1 MAHDVFISYSHKDAF
16 VAQAVCAKLEEKQI
30 RCWYAPRNIDAGDEW
45 ASAIM
50 KGLRAAKA
58 MILIFT
64 DYSNASVQVR
74 REVDNAISE
83 GIPVIPFKLTEND
96 PSGGMEYYLSTLHW
110 LDAVDKPLEKS
121 IDELTVMVRNILAG
135 KDLDNK
141 DDWKK
146 TKKGVKLTGRALF
159 KLIASIILL
168 LAGIFLLII
177 FFDNPSIHSTAQ
189 LVILG
194 IGAILAIVAAYL
206 IFTIFASH
214 RSSKSW
220 LYCLGVCLLVG
231 LATIGR
237 SIIIEMN
244 APEISISV
252 KDDAAGMNMAN
263 YSIAAIKDDQV
274 YYADIVEGV
283 PGIYSASLDDFYE
296 NRQGTRLVQ
305 NVEADNLTLT
315 SDALVYRDISNDR
328 RHLCVYDLQS
338 GTNRTL
344 KKNDT
349 SHYYGSRNTVLFS
362 LDSFGAGTSILMED
376 GSYETS
382 ISDLACSD
390 LYIYKGEIYA
400 IDPESGL
407 CKVGFANNRNILSAL
422 IRNTFIIHE
431 EVIYF
436 KGSNGKGI
444 YTASLKEPETANKL
458 SDNEC
463 NGMVVYEDSLYY
475 INSDDN
481 YTLYKISLS
490 EGSEEQIDKRAFS
503 CINII
508 GESLY
513 LFRPDVGYVRI
524 LLT

>member
-50 KGLRAAKA
+50 KGLKAAKA

-83 GIPVIPFKLTEND
+83 GIPVIPFKLTENE

-121 IDELTVMVRNILAG
+121 IDELVVMVRNILAG

-146 TKKGVKLTGRALF
+146 TKKGVKLTGMALF
-159 KLIASIILL
+159 KLAASILL
-168 LAGIFLLII
+168 LITGILLLFIY
-177 FFDNPSIHSTAQ
+177 FDNPTTHSTAQ

-194 IGAILAIVAAYL
+194 IGAIFAIVAAYL
-206 IFTIFASH
+206 IFTVFARR

-231 LATIGR
+231 VLFIGR
-237 SIIIEMN
+237 AIFLEAS
-244 APEISISV
+244 APELTIAIKEDSV
-252 KDDAAGMNMAN
+252 GMNMAN
-263 YSIAAIKDDQV
+263 YSMAAVKDDQV

-283 PGIYSASLDDFYE
+283 AGIYRISLQDFYDGK
-296 NRQGTRLVQ
+296 QGVCLVQ
-305 NVEADNLTLT
+305 NTDADNLTL
-315 SDALVYRDISNDR
+315 SGDALIYRDISNER
-328 RHLCVYDLQS
+328 RNLCVYDLQS
-338 GTNRTL
+338 GKVRIL
-344 KKNDT
+344 KRNDT
-349 SHYYGSRNTVLFS
+349 SHYYGSRNFVLFS
-362 LDSFGAGTSILMED
+362 LDSFGAGTSILTTD
-376 GSYETS
+376 GKYETS
-382 ISDLACSD
+382 INDLGCSD
-390 LYIYKGEIYA
+390 LYVYEGEIYG
-400 IDPESGL
+400 IDPEGSL
-407 CKVGFANNRNILSAL
+407 CKVGFANNRSVLSTL
-422 IRNTFIIHE
+422 IRNTFIIYE
-431 EVIYF
+431 DTVYF

-444 YTASLKEPETANKL
+444 YAASLKAPEEATKL

-463 NGMVVYEDSLYY
+463 AGMVVYENDLYY

-481 YTLYKISLS
+481 YSLYRISLA
-490 EGSEEQIDKRAFS
+490 EGKEELFDNGGYS
-503 CINII
+503 CINIVADC
-508 GESLY
+508 LY
-513 LFRPDVGYVRI
+513 LLQPNMGYKRI
-524 LLT
+524 LLK